1 MSIRCVVRRIFEFL
15 YAIEFLYTTA
25 TMENN
30 IDKPK
35 RGRPP
40 KSEIERLRDR
50 IWIHAVLLRSSLK
63 TGYGLETAI
72 DGDKVKRERAQISR
86 PGKWDRYVIGSHG
99 PGRFK
104 GKRDAV
110 LMADAKFPGT
120 ADWYRSPL
128 WWALEAKPKNADDC
142 EQALHRL
149 DIDVAE
155 LLLTIESRV
164 GAGPVRPR
172 CFDEAMADELV
183 KIGSFDALAAAVVMA
198 RWAEA
203 ISSPQL
209 RNLAVD
215 CCARLQ
221 PVIATIPELAP
232 FYQSLF
238 KVIDT
243 RCTHW
248 TFLGPNQRTDTTTH
262 GEDIRCRTWKP
273 SNW

>member
-30 IDKPK
+30 IEKPK

-72 DGDKVKRERAQISR
+72 DFDKVKREGAQIRR
-86 PGKWDRYVIGSHG
+86 PGKWDRYVIGSRG
-99 PGRFK
+99 PGRVK
-104 GKRDAV
+104 GKRNAV
-110 LMADAKFPGT
+110 DMANAKFPGT
-120 ADWYRSPL
+120 ADWYYSPL
-128 WWALEAKPKNADDC
+128 WWALEAKPKNAYDC

-155 LLLTIESRV
+155 LLLTIDSRA
-164 GAGPVRPR
+164 GAGPVKPHR
-172 CFDEAMADELV
+172 FDEAMADELV
-183 KIGSFDALAAAVVMA
+183 KIGSIDALAAAVIMA

-203 ISSPQL
+203 IASPQL

-238 KVIDT
+238 NVIDT
-243 RCTHW
+243 RCTYW
-248 TFLGPNQRTDTTTH
+248 TFLAPNQRMDTTTH
-262 GEDIRCRTWKP
+262 WEDFQDRTWRSP
-273 SNW
+273 D